1 MNNKKILVLTIIF
14 AMFTTTIFAGTS
26 NATTAPSAGSL
37 SKADIQLIDKA
48 TKGNFK
54 GLTSTEIKQLKKYL
68 SAYVESSIN
77 VKAKDIKKAKSK
89 DTEAPPISIA
99 GASKTNAFPSI

>member
-14 AMFTTTIFAGTS
+14 AMFTTTISAGTS

-54 GLTSTEIKQLKKYL
+54 GLTSTEVKQLKQFL
-68 SAYVESSIN
+68 SAYKESSIST
-77 VKAKDIKKAKSK
+77 KAQKGAKSTK
-89 DTEAPPISIA
+89 SAPTRP
-99 GASKTNAFPSI
+99 GKMKSKRPYLIK

>member
-14 AMFTTTIFAGTS
+14 AMFTTTISAGTS

-54 GLTSTEIKQLKKYL
+54 GLTSTAIKQLKQFL
-68 SAYVESSIN
+68 SAYAESSIN
-77 VKAKDIKKAKSK
+77 AEGKDTKSTKSAARSTSRRPGKIKSK
-89 DTEAPPISIA
+89 RPYLI
-99 GASKTNAFPSI
+99 K

>member
-37 SKADIQLIDKA
+37 SQADMQLIDKA
-48 TKGNFK
+48 TKSNFK
-54 GLTSTEIKQLKKYL
+54 GLTSTEIKQLKQFL
-68 SAYVESSIN
+68 SAYAESSIS
-77 VKAKDIKKAKSK
+77 AKSTK
-89 DTEAPPISIA
+89 LAPKRPGKIK
-99 GASKTNAFPSI
+99 SKRPYLIK

>member
-1 MNNKKILVLTIIF
+1 MNNKKLLILTIIF

-26 NATTAPSAGSL
+26 NATTAPNAESL
-37 SKADIQLIDKA
+37 SKADIQLIEKV
-48 TKGNFK
+48 TKNNFK

-77 VKAKDIKKAKSK
+77 AQAKDIKKTKSK
-89 DTEAPPISIA
+89 DKKGRKLDKIK
-99 GASKTNAFPSI
+99 SKRPYLIK